1 MMSGESGIVVSNG
14 SATRERGGVAAL
26 ACQLR
31 SREPLIGPCI
41 SCSQVGAALAP
52 LEERGEL
59 FLGCDQTGKYVV
71 APCASM
77 SSSSV
82 THANQSLDAC
92 RLEQS
97 APAPVNLHA
106 NMHLGTRLCR
116 YAAPC
121 RKWVVYVVSQFT
133 LINRGMCARTLYLLI
148 LLARDTKSV
157 VMFLSICRCRHC
169 VRVSYSGMSLTPN
182 LDL

>member
-1 MMSGESGIVVSNG
+1 MMSSESGIVLSSG
-14 SATRERGGVAAL
+14 SATRERGGAVAL

-31 SREPLIGPCI
+31 SREPLIDPCI
-41 SCSQVGAALAP
+41 SCSQVCAALAP

-71 APCASM
+71 APRASM

-82 THANQSLDAC
+82 TRANQFLAAC

-97 APAPVNLHA
+97 APAPVDVHA

-133 LINRGMCARTLYLLI
+133 LIKIVTC
-148 LLARDTKSV
+148 V
-157 VMFLSICRCRHC
+157 HVHC
-169 VRVSYSGMSLTPN
+169 LC
-182 LDL
+182 